1 MTEKRKKEKGRGEDS
16 REERIRKREERL
28 TEDKEEAEIL
38 ERK

>member
-16 REERIRKREERL
+16 GEERIRKREEGL